1 MSEGRIGRR
10 RRGIIAG
17 CHFWAGSRRGIN
29 GRAAPRIA
37 AAIRPPTLHAPQTR
51 ADTAPSRA
59 LTSVRCPATE
69 AGAAP

>member
-1 MSEGRIGRR
+1 MKEELGAEGGGLSRGAIFGR
-10 RRGIIAG
+10 GAG
-17 CHFWAGSRRGIN
+17 GGIN

-59 LTSVRCPATE
+59 LTSVRCPATG